1 MAPPT
6 RQLHRLSIGQAM
18 PTARDPRAEG
28 RTEPAQGH
36 QDDGDDSSS
45 AESESE
51 EESEQGAASSDIE
64 SEGGSKV
71 RAHSGITYDLSHLDT
86 ESEAQA
92 MVGLMGEF
100 DVVNCRASSE
110 GFDFQLL
117 DRPRVHIGPDSPTCT
132 CATFQDRPEGA
143 CQHIFVRVSSCFEV
157 VNSRVFPLMLFL
169 SSGSSIS
176 CMAASSLTLRPQ
188 R

>member
-6 RQLHRLSIGQAM
+6 RQLHRLSIGHDM
-18 PTARDPRAEG
+18 PASRSTRAEG
-28 RTEPAQGH
+28 QSDPAQSPRVEGNE
-36 QDDGDDSSS
+36 SSS

-51 EESEQGAASSDIE
+51 EESDESEESSDDE
-64 SEGGSKV
+64 SEGVSKV
-71 RAHSGITYDLSHLDT
+71 LAHSGITYDLSHLDT

-132 CATFQDRPEGA
+132 CSTFQDRPEGA
-143 CQHIFVRVSSCFEV
+143 CQHIFVSVSYFFEV
-157 VNSRVFPLMLFL
+157 VTPLGFLLMLFM
-169 SSGSSIS
+169 SSGFSTS
-176 CMAASSLTLRPQ
+176 CMAASSLHLRP
-188 R
+188 RR

>member
-1 MAPPT
+1 
-6 RQLHRLSIGQAM
+6 M
-18 PTARDPRAEG
+18 PASRNPA
-28 RTEPAQGH
+28 AQGQPGPAESH
-36 QDDGDDSSS
+36 RDEGDDSSP

-51 EESEQGAASSDIE
+51 ESEESEESDENEGSSGGE
-64 SEGGSKV
+64 SDGGSKV

-132 CATFQDRPEGA
+132 CSTFQDRPDGA
-143 CQHIFVRVSSCFEV
+143 CQHIFVSVS
-157 VNSRVFPLMLFL
+157 
-169 SSGSSIS
+169 
-176 CMAASSLTLRPQ
+176 
-188 R
+188 

>member
-6 RQLHRLSIGQAM
+6 RQLHRLSIGQDM
-18 PTARDPRAEG
+18 PVSRNPRAQG
-28 RTEPAQGH
+28 QPGPAESH
-36 QDDGDDSSS
+36 RDEGDDSSS

-51 EESEQGAASSDIE
+51 ESDESEESSGGE
-64 SEGGSKV
+64 SDGGSKV

-86 ESEAQA
+86 ECEAQA

-132 CATFQDRPEGA
+132 CSTFQDRPEGA
-143 CQHIFVRVSSCFEV
+143 CQHIFVSVS
-157 VNSRVFPLMLFL
+157 
-169 SSGSSIS
+169 
-176 CMAASSLTLRPQ
+176 
-188 R
+188 

>member
-6 RQLHRLSIGQAM
+6 RQLHRLSIGQDMSAS
-18 PTARDPRAEG
+18 RSPRAEG
-28 RTEPAQGH
+28 QPVPAQSH
-36 QDDGDDSSS
+36 RVEGDDSSS

-51 EESEQGAASSDIE
+51 KESEESEESSDDE
-64 SEGGSKV
+64 PEGVSKV

-132 CATFQDRPEGA
+132 CSTFQDRPEGA
-143 CQHIFVRVSSCFEV
+143 CQHIFVSVSKLFEV
-157 VNSRVFPLMLFL
+157 VTSLGFLLTLFL
-169 SSGSSIS
+169 SSGFSTS
-176 CMAASSLTLRPQ
+176 CMAASSLNLRPW